1 MLLILLFRH
10 ESEVDRLKP
19 VCVQASEEL
28 DMLLETSARNR
39 MKEIGVCASASRFT
53 CVTGTPRSCRCR
65 RSAVAILGSRSVLC
79 RRRSLTRSQTRKIE
93 PPKSGEKEKKAVS
106 PKEPAAVVEGD
117 ATPLSLPPAVK
128 EDGRLIGVD
137 KGALQSAQK
146 GCSTLQACFSQA
158 GRGNSDFRVKEG
170 TLFRESKDH
179 YGNISLQVVIPQV
192 YRDKILAL
200 CHEGTS
206 SPLGVRKT
214 KDRLL
219 KHYFWP
225 NCIKE
230 IEGYVRSCDP
240 CQRMGKG
247 NEKVKVPL
255 KLVPIIT
262 EVFSKMNIDAV
273 GPLPTSSKGNSYLLT
288 AICMSS
294 RYPDAIPVADISS
307 VSVTDA
313 LLEIFSKMGFPRQI
327 QSDLGS
333 SFTSFL
339 IGSELK

>member
-1 MLLILLFRH
+1 A
-10 ESEVDRLKP
+10 E
-19 VCVQASEEL
+19 
-28 DMLLETSARNR
+28 
-39 MKEIGVCASASRFT
+39 
-53 CVTGTPRSCRCR
+53 
-65 RSAVAILGSRSVLC
+65 
-79 RRRSLTRSQTRKIE
+79 
-93 PPKSGEKEKKAVS
+93 
-106 PKEPAAVVEGD
+106 
-117 ATPLSLPPAVK
+117 
-128 EDGRLIGVD
+128 
-137 KGALQSAQK
+137 
-146 GCSTLQACFSQA
+146 
-158 GRGNSDFRVKEG
+158 RGNSDFCVKEG
-170 TLFRESKDH
+170 TLFRETKDH

-192 YRDKILAL
+192 YREKILAL

-206 SPLGVRKT
+206 SHLGVRKT

-247 NEKVKVPL
+247 NEKVKAPL

-273 GPLPTSSKGNSYLLT
+273 GPLPTSSKGNNYFLT

-313 LLEIFSKMGFPRQI
+313 LLEIF
-327 QSDLGS
+327 
-333 SFTSFL
+333 
-339 IGSELK
+339 